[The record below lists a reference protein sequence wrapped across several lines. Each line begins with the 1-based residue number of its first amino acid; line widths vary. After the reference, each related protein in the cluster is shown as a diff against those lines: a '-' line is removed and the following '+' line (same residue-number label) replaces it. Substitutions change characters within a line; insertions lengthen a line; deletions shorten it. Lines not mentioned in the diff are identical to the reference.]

1 MGCGNSRNICEDLKM
16 MLDRMRGMIDNKERM
31 LKEKDDKEVRKIND
45 ELLLLS
51 KEIKEELSVI
61 NKKIEKQEDIE
72 NFQYMNATFQFYLNK
87 DQTLNSM
94 KYN

>member
-1 MGCGNSRNICEDLKM
+1 MGCGNSRNIFEDLKV

-72 NFQYMNATFQFYLNK
+72 NFQYMNPTFQFYLNK

>member
-1 MGCGNSRNICEDLKM
+1 

>member
-1 MGCGNSRNICEDLKM
+1 MGCGNSRNIFEDLKV

>member
-1 MGCGNSRNICEDLKM
+1 MGCGNSRNVCEDLKI
-16 MLDRMRGMIDNKERM
+16 MLDKMRVMIDNKERY
-31 LKEKDDKEVRKIND
+31 LKEKDDKELKRIND
-45 ELLLLS
+45 EIFLIS

-61 NKKIEKQEDIE
+61 NKVIEKQDDIE

-87 DQTLNSM
+87 EQTLNSM